1 MKFRSKVFLSALSF
15 TLIGIAGLVLTA
27 SISQAH
33 QNAASQP
40 DAHASTSAENYTQ
53 TADPMA
59 LTSQSNATSSSS
71 TTSASSSQSTSTSH
85 QAPTAQSHT
94 ATNTAASAPTFKGVT
109 LNPSDKQDLLALR
122 DFLELNGFKDVQL
135 NSPYYDSTLLL
146 QVFGIFKGYTDGT
159 AGLNNPLSRAQAA
172 SILNR
177 TFGFSLFTSTGA
189 VFSDVPAGS
198 THEKAINA
206 LYWSGITNGC
216 SASPRNYC
224 PSQAVTRKQFATL
237 LAKSL
242 QSYGISAPQT
252 DVFYTY
258 GDVPV
263 GDSARSY
270 LNYLTQ
276 LGLVNGCGNGN
287 FCPNDALTRGQAV
300 TIMARLLYGSELKPN
315 QSTL

>member
-15 TLIGIAGLVLTA
+15 TIIGLASLALTF

-33 QNAASQP
+33 QNAAAQP
-40 DAHASTSAENYTQ
+40 DSHASTSAENYAQ

-59 LTSQSNATSSSS
+59 LTSQSTTSSSS
-71 TTSASSSQSTSTSH
+71 TTSNSSSQSTSTSH
-85 QAPTAQSHT
+85 QTTTAA
-94 ATNTAASAPTFKGVT
+94 ATNTASAPTFKGVT

-177 TFGFSLFTSTGA
+177 TFGFSLFTSTGT
-189 VFSDVPAGS
+189 VFADVPVGS

-216 SASPRNYC
+216 SATPRNYC
-224 PSQAVTRKQFATL
+224 PTQAVTRKQFATL

-258 GDVPV
+258 SDVPV

-270 LNYLTQ
+270 VNYLTQ
-276 LGLVNGCGNGN
+276 LGLMNGCGNGK

-300 TIMARLLYGSELKPN
+300 TIMARLLYGSELEPN
-315 QSTL
+315 RSL